1 MVDRLEE
8 DGCLKRVEEC
18 QLEGGQAT
26 VVRTLTKLCC
36 NKERVV
42 QWFHFKEAA
51 TGKLLDFDDG
61 RIKISSRNVSRS
73 EQMWRIEKGR
83 MLNKHEPNKVL
94 GFKEGVITMVN
105 AEDSG
110 AMDIS
115 FEGGALL
122 DPVSGYQLAATSTGL
137 VDAGHV
143 LVKRQA
149 EIVLGIAAATAACV
163 ASGGGSVWSQSL
175 ASPVTCPELGGWPA
189 FEELTNIDA
198 DTQCWE
204 DVQPSFRLYERE
216 HKTTLASQKSHLL
229 SLPTG
234 IQTDQI
240 AHLAIVIH
248 GYFANA
254 QIGEWPDQMAD
265 LILEH
270 DPKVDAVLTVDWELG
285 AFPPTICGKG
295 VFGANYDEAAANTR
309 YVGVATERVVRQLAQ
324 VDGGAYL
331 HCIGHSLGAHTCG
344 FFANAV
350 EADGSYSK
358 EKVDRITAMD
368 PAGPSFTS
376 KDYLEPNGADP
387 ITGEMPLDERLDS
400 DDALLVDALHTDSDH
415 LGIVPSVGDADFY
428 IGNNLQNLGSD
439 QAGCGLDAQFVCDHG
454 RSWELIKASII
465 HNDSCWAHFECQ
477 GETDRRGCVSSTAI
491 NSLSPRPHFGY
502 WWDGK
507 SGSLGDFGVVLEQDS
522 DPFCLECLDD
532 NQCKTG
538 FKCISNICQEFSQQ
552 CLQDSQC
559 DAGFKCTDSTCQPVS
574 QCEEKRKKRSATS
587 SSSCSSETAA
597 QCKAEGGYC
606 GNPSSCP
613 GNVNGR
619 IVALAVVYDDAT
631 AALDIAILVFL
642 LSQIIY
648 LMPYPGT
655 VVDNKCPGGQ
665 DNKCCLGM
673 PFQVS

>member
-1 MVDRLEE
+1 MVERLEE
-8 DGCLKRVEEC
+8 EGCLKRVEEC
-18 QLEGGQAT
+18 QMGEGQAT

-51 TGKLLDFDDG
+51 TGNLLDFEDG
-61 RIKISSRNVSRS
+61 RIKISARNVSRS
-73 EQMWRIEKGR
+73 EQMWRIQDGR
-83 MLNKHEPNKVL
+83 LLNKHEPNKVL
-94 GFKEGVITMVN
+94 GMKEGVLTMVN
-105 AEDSG
+105 TKDSG

-122 DPVSGYQLAATSTGL
+122 DPVSGYQLAASSTGL

-143 LVKRQA
+143 LVKRQV
-149 EIVLGIAAATAACV
+149 EIVLAIAAASAACL
-163 ASGGGSVWSQSL
+163 ASGGGSVWTQSL
-175 ASPVTCPELGGWPA
+175 ASPVTCPELGDWPA
-189 FEELTNIDA
+189 FQELTNIDA

-204 DVQPSFRLYERE
+204 GVVPSFRLYERT
-216 HKTTLASQKSHLL
+216 HKTTLAFVRRHLL

-234 IQTDQI
+234 IQTNEI

-248 GYFANA
+248 GYSANA
-254 QIGEWPDQMAD
+254 SIDTWPDQMAD
-265 LILEH
+265 LIIEN
-270 DPKVDAVLTVDWELG
+270 DPKVDAVLTVDWKLG

-324 VDGGAYL
+324 PAGGAYL

-350 EADGSYSK
+350 EADGSYPK
-358 EKVDRITAMD
+358 GKVDRITAMD

-387 ITGEMPLDERLDS
+387 IPGEMPLDERLDS
-400 DDALLVDALHTDSDH
+400 NDAILVDALHTDSDH

-428 IGNNLQNLGSD
+428 IGNNLNNLGSD
-439 QAGCGLDAQFVCDHG
+439 QAGCGLSTQFVCDHG
-454 RSWELIKASII
+454 RSWELIKSSII
-465 HNDSCWAHFECQ
+465 HNNSCWAHFECQ
-477 GETDRRGCVSSTAI
+477 GVTDDRGCVWVLGTTT

-507 SGSLGDFGVVLEQDS
+507 SSSLGDFGVVLEQDS

-532 NQCKTG
+532 KQCKTG
-538 FKCISNICQEFSQQ
+538 FKCISNVCQEFTQQ

-559 DAGFKCTDSTCQPVS
+559 DDGFKCVSNICQPVS
-574 QCEEKRKKRSATS
+574 QCEGKRKKRSATS
-587 SSSCSSETAA
+587 SCSSETSAE
-597 QCKAEGGYC
+597 CKAEGGYC
-606 GNPSSCP
+606 GNPASCT
-613 GNVNGR
+613 GNVNSKLWMLL
-619 IVALAVVYDDAT
+619 I
-631 AALDIAILVFL
+631 ILL
-642 LSQIIY
+642 L
-648 LMPYPGT
+648 L
-655 VVDNKCPGGQ
+655 
-665 DNKCCLGM
+665 L
-673 PFQVS
+673 